1 MAIKRWIRDSLY
13 RAGWSVR
20 RINPAESELAQLVR
34 QLFVHQIDVVFD
46 VGANTGQ
53 FAEGLRHAG
62 FLGRI
67 VSFEASATA
76 HATLIARARYDTKWI
91 VAPRVA
97 LGDRKGV
104 TTLNLARNSVS
115 SSVLHMLPSHINA
128 DPKSRYVGSEP
139 VDLRT
144 LDDVGMTFVSPG
156 DRIFLKLDVQG
167 FEHKVLQGARL
178 FLAQVQGM
186 QVELSL
192 VPLYEGERLFHPMLH
207 DLEEY
212 GYDLWSL
219 VPGFADPATCRLLQL
234 DAIFFKAKSNCA
246 ELPSVLQSLQ
256 SIRR

>member
-1 MAIKRWIRDSLY
+1 MAFKRLIRESLY
-13 RAGWSVR
+13 RAGWNVR
-20 RINPAESELAQLVR
+20 RVDPAKSELAQLVR

-53 FAEGLRHAG
+53 FAEELRHAG

-67 VSFEASATA
+67 VSFEASASA
-76 HATLIARARYDTKWI
+76 HSTLIARVRHDAKWI
-91 VAPRVA
+91 IAPRIA
-97 LGDRKGV
+97 LGDHKGT
-104 TTLNLARNSVS
+104 TTLNLAGNSVS
-115 SSVLHMLPSHINA
+115 SSVLHMLPSHLNA
-128 DPKSRYVGSEP
+128 DPKSRYVGSES
-139 VDLRT
+139 VNLRT
-144 LDDVGMTFVSPG
+144 LDDVGMTFVSPI

-186 QVELSL
+186 QIELSL

-207 DLEEY
+207 DMEEY

-219 VPGFADPATCRLLQL
+219 VPGFADPATGRLLQL
-234 DAIFFKAKSNCA
+234 DAIFFKARSNHA

-256 SIRR
+256 SLRR